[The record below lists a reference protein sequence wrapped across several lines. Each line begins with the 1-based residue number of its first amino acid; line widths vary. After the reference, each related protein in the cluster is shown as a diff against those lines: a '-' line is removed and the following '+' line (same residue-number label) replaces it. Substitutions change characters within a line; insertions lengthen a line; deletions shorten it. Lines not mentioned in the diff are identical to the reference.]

1 MYDCCLRVRVLAAAM
16 SLVQYS
22 GLKLEEGNAAEAV
35 VDGNEKTKAVFKAAT
50 MQFTVQTAA

>member
-1 MYDCCLRVRVLAAAM
+1 MA
-16 SLVQYS
+16 LVQYS